1 VSMNISMAPC
11 TDSSR
16 VELVVDVLGRFGEA
30 RLRVV
35 GSSMLPA
42 IWPGDVLTIRRCPM
56 SAVRCGDVAVFV
68 RDDRVFVHRVI
79 AHHDSHLVTQGDS
92 LPSPDA
98 PVTQAELV
106 GVAIGL
112 VRGGKARRVSSRV
125 GLPARLT
132 GALVSRS
139 WHVNR
144 ILQRVHA
151 WRGVLS
157 RSPAE

>member
-1 VSMNISMAPC
+1 MNTSMAPC

-56 SAVRCGDVAVFV
+56 REVRCGDVAVFV
-68 RDDRVFVHRVI
+68 RDDRVFVHRII
-79 AHHDSHLVTQGDS
+79 AHHDSYLVTQGDS
-92 LPSPDA
+92 LPAADP

-106 GVAIGL
+106 GVAVRL
-112 VRGGKARRVSSRV
+112 VRGGKARRISSSV

-132 GALVSRS
+132 GAIVSRS

-151 WRGVLS
+151 WRTLWAAGS
-157 RSPAE
+157 RL